1 MLLSL
6 VCLCASRPLLL
17 RLPYLWGNAAAI
29 GIVAG
34 LALLANFVS
43 RLVVPPGPW
52 INQLILAAGGS
63 AVLLLYLHLRR
74 RAYSPALAEARL
86 AALQARIRPHFLFNS
101 INAVLSLIRRDPRRA
116 EAALED
122 LADLIRVQLADT
134 RRLVPLRDELALC
147 RQYLTI
153 EQMRLGDRLA
163 LRWEVDPAAEAA
175 LVPPL
180 VLQPLLENAVYH
192 GVEPNVTCGLIELTV
207 RRDAARIQIAVRNP
221 HLAVPTHQ
229 SGNRMAMQNIRERLA
244 LAFDVEAQLRTE
256 MNETTYLV
264 DVQLPFRTAAE
275 PA

>member
-1 MLLSL
+1 
-6 VCLCASRPLLL
+6 
-17 RLPYLWGNAAAI
+17 
-29 GIVAG
+29 
-34 LALLANFVS
+34 
-43 RLVVPPGPW
+43 
-52 INQLILAAGGS
+52 
-63 AVLLLYLHLRR
+63 
-74 RAYSPALAEARL
+74 
-86 AALQARIRPHFLFNS
+86 
-101 INAVLSLIRRDPRRA
+101 LIRRDPRRA

-192 GVEPNVTCGLIELTV
+192 GVEPNVTGGLIELTV